1 MKCIGIKFKI
11 MNIILSIGVLVFAGF
26 ILGELA
32 EKIKLPKIS
41 GYILAGILLNPDV
54 TGIMN
59 TDFVEHTDPLLTIA
73 LSFITFSIG
82 GSLSAANLKAT
93 GKTVLW
99 LTLSESLFAFLAVFI
114 FMVAWLYFTS
124 NIYTSLYV
132 IIAVSMLLA
141 SLAAPTDP
149 SATLAVIH
157 EYKAKG
163 PVSNAMLQIAAF
175 DDLVGIIIYTLVAAF
190 APFFLGNNDIQLGHK
205 LAEMG
210 IDILFAVL
218 IGVAVGVLFYLIVKL
233 VKKETEGSLIVLTFG
248 LVLFAYG
255 MSEYWGFES
264 LLATMALGAVV
275 TNFNP
280 MSDKIFKLME
290 RYTDELIFVIFFS
303 LSGLHLQLSSVAG
316 SVSLIVIYI
325 IARAIGKYGGIF
337 TASSIMNTDPKI
349 KKFAAG
355 GLIPQGGIVIGLSI
369 LLTKAPEY
377 KDLASTII
385 GVVIGAAL
393 IHEISGPLISR
404 LTLKKAGEV

>member
-1 MKCIGIKFKI
+1 MIDTDKI
-11 MNIILSIGVLVFAGF
+11 LVMNVILSIGVLVFTAF
-26 ILGELA
+26 VLGELA

-59 TDFVEHTDPLLTIA
+59 NEFVVHTDPLLTIA

-82 GSLSAANLKAT
+82 GSLSASNLKAT

-99 LTLSESLFAFLAVFI
+99 LTLSESIFAFLSVFV
-114 FMVAWLYFTS
+114 FMALWLYFFS
-124 NIYTSLYV
+124 NVYSSIYI
-132 IIAVSMLLA
+132 IIAISLLLA

-163 PVSNAMLQIAAF
+163 PVSSAMLQIAAF
-175 DDLVGIIIYTLVAAF
+175 DDIVGIIIYTLVAAF
-190 APFFLGNNDIQLGHK
+190 APFFLGNHDIQLGTK
-205 LAEMG
+205 LADMG
-210 IDILFAVL
+210 MDILFALL
-218 IGVAVGVLFYLIVKL
+218 IGAAIGLLFYFIVKM

-248 LVLFAYG
+248 LILFAYG
-255 MSEYWGFES
+255 ISDYFGFES
-264 LLATMALGAVV
+264 LLASMALGAVV

-280 MSDKIFKLME
+280 MADKIFKLIE

-316 SVSLIVIYI
+316 SVLLIAIYI
-325 IARAIGKYGGIF
+325 VARAIGKYGGIF
-337 TASSIMNTDPKI
+337 VSSSILNTDPKI

-369 LLTKAPEY
+369 LLTKDPEY
-377 KDLASTII
+377 VSIGSLII

-404 LTLKKAGEV
+404 LTLKKAEEI

>member
-1 MKCIGIKFKI
+1 
-11 MNIILSIGVLVFAGF
+11 MNIILSIGILIFTGF

-54 TGIMN
+54 TGVMN
-59 TDFVEHTDPLLTIA
+59 NSFVSDTDPLLTMA

-82 GSLSAANLKAT
+82 GSLSASNLKAT
-93 GKTVLW
+93 GKAVIW
-99 LTLSESLFAFLAVFI
+99 LTISESLFAFLSVFI
-114 FMVAWLYFTS
+114 FLLVWLYFFT
-124 NIYTSLYV
+124 NLYSSFYI
-132 IIAVSMLLA
+132 IIAVSLLLA

-163 PVSNAMLQIAAF
+163 PVSSAMLQIAAF
-175 DDLVGIIIYTLVAAF
+175 DDLAGIIIYTLVAAF
-190 APFFLGNNDIQLGHK
+190 APYFLGNSDIQLGHK

-210 IDILFAVL
+210 IDIGFALL
-218 IGVAVGVLFYLIVKL
+218 IGAIVGVLFIGIVKL

-248 LVLFAYG
+248 LILLTYG
-255 MSEYWGFES
+255 ISEYFGFES
-264 LLATMALGAVV
+264 LLATMALGAV
-275 TNFNP
+275 TINFNP
-280 MSDKIFKLME
+280 MAGKIFKLIE

-316 SVSLIVIYI
+316 SASIIVIYI
-325 IARAIGKYGGIF
+325 IARAIGKFGGILF
-337 TASSIMNTDPKI
+337 SSSFMQVEPKV
-349 KKFAAG
+349 KKYAAG

-369 LLTKAPEY
+369 LLTKSPEY

-404 LTLKKAGEV
+404 ISLKKAGEI

>member
-1 MKCIGIKFKI
+1 
-11 MNIILSIGVLVFAGF
+11 MNIILSIGVLVFTAF

-59 TDFVEHTDPLLTIA
+59 AEFVDHTDPLLTIA

-82 GSLSAANLKAT
+82 GSLSASNLKAT

-99 LTLSESLFAFLAVFI
+99 LTLSESIFAFLSVFV
-114 FMVAWLYFTS
+114 FMALWLYFFS
-124 NIYTSLYV
+124 NVYSSIYI
-132 IIAVSMLLA
+132 IIAISLLLA

-163 PVSNAMLQIAAF
+163 PVSSAMLQIAAF
-175 DDLVGIIIYTLVAAF
+175 DDIVGIVIYTLVAAF
-190 APFFLGNNDIQLGHK
+190 APFFLGNHDIQLGAK
-205 LAEMG
+205 LADMG
-210 IDILFAVL
+210 MDILFALL
-218 IGVAVGVLFYLIVKL
+218 IGAAIGLLFYLIVKM
-233 VKKETEGSLIVLTFG
+233 VKKESEGSLIVLTFG
-248 LVLFAYG
+248 LILFAYG
-255 MSEYWGFES
+255 ISEFFGFES
-264 LLATMALGAVV
+264 LLASMALGAVV

-280 MSDKIFKLME
+280 MSDKIFKLIE

-337 TASSIMNTDPKI
+337 VSSSILNTDPKI

-369 LLTKAPEY
+369 LLTKDPEY
-377 KDLASTII
+377 ASIGSLII

-404 LTLKKAGEV
+404 ITLKKAKEI

>member
-1 MKCIGIKFKI
+1 
-11 MNIILSIGVLVFAGF
+11 MNIILSIGVLVFTAF

-59 TDFVEHTDPLLTIA
+59 AEFVDHTDPLLTIA

-82 GSLSAANLKAT
+82 GSLSASNLKAT

-99 LTLSESLFAFLAVFI
+99 LTLSESIFAFLSVFV
-114 FMVAWLYFTS
+114 FMALWLYFFS
-124 NIYTSLYV
+124 NVYSSIYI
-132 IIAVSMLLA
+132 IIAISLLLA

-163 PVSNAMLQIAAF
+163 PVSSAMLQIAAF
-175 DDLVGIIIYTLVAAF
+175 DDIVGIVIYTLVAAF
-190 APFFLGNNDIQLGHK
+190 APFFLGNHDIQLGAK
-205 LAEMG
+205 LADMG
-210 IDILFAVL
+210 MDILFALL
-218 IGVAVGVLFYLIVKL
+218 IGAAIGLLFYLIVKM
-233 VKKETEGSLIVLTFG
+233 VKKESEGSLIVLTFG
-248 LVLFAYG
+248 LILFAYG
-255 MSEYWGFES
+255 ISEFFGFES
-264 LLATMALGAVV
+264 LLASMALGAVV

-280 MSDKIFKLME
+280 MSDKIFKLIE

-337 TASSIMNTDPKI
+337 VSSSILNTDPKI

-369 LLTKAPEY
+369 LLTKDPEY
-377 KDLASTII
+377 ASIGSLII

-404 LTLKKAGEV
+404 ITLKKAEEI

>member
-1 MKCIGIKFKI
+1 
-11 MNIILSIGVLVFAGF
+11 MNVILSIGVLVFTAF
-26 ILGELA
+26 VLGELA

-59 TDFVEHTDPLLTIA
+59 NEFVVHTDPLLTIA

-82 GSLSAANLKAT
+82 GSLSASNLKAT

-99 LTLSESLFAFLAVFI
+99 LTLSESIFAFLSVFV
-114 FMVAWLYFTS
+114 FMALWLYFFS
-124 NIYTSLYV
+124 NVYSSIYI
-132 IIAVSMLLA
+132 IIAISLLLA

-163 PVSNAMLQIAAF
+163 PVSSAMLQIAAF
-175 DDLVGIIIYTLVAAF
+175 DDIVGIIIYTLVAAF
-190 APFFLGNNDIQLGHK
+190 APFFLGNHDIQLGTK
-205 LAEMG
+205 LADMG
-210 IDILFAVL
+210 MDILFALL
-218 IGVAVGVLFYLIVKL
+218 IGAAIGLLFYFIVKM

-248 LVLFAYG
+248 LILFAYG
-255 MSEYWGFES
+255 ISDYFGFES
-264 LLATMALGAVV
+264 LLASMALGAVV

-280 MSDKIFKLME
+280 MADKIFKLIE

-316 SVSLIVIYI
+316 SVLLIAIYI
-325 IARAIGKYGGIF
+325 VARAIGKYGGIF
-337 TASSIMNTDPKI
+337 VSSSILNTDPKI

-369 LLTKAPEY
+369 LLTKDPEY
-377 KDLASTII
+377 VSIGSLII

-404 LTLKKAGEV
+404 LTLKKAEEI